1 MLQFFSKKRNF
12 LTLLALLLFI
22 SIFSLGFMSDVLGA
36 PANIEI
42 HNPTGT
48 PTITGFFENVMVHLN
63 NIIAYVAVLFIVIGG
78 IMYVMSG
85 MGGGNETLK
94 KAAQNTLT
102 FAIIGL
108 AIAAAG
114 PSFLKE
120 IKTIVLGGPNAG
132 MPTNLNQA
140 PSLIEIIRRALTFLL
155 SIIGILAIISLM
167 IGGIMYVLAAGSVD
181 IAKRATKTIAY
192 SLVGIIVAG
201 LALILVSRVATLIQ

>member
-1 MLQFFSKKRNF
+1 MV
-12 LTLLALLLFI
+12 LLF
-22 SIFSLGFMSDVLGA
+22 FVFNFGFVYITLSA
-36 PANIEI
+36 PANITI

-48 PTITGFFENVMVHLN
+48 PEITGFFENVMTRLN

-94 KAAQNTLT
+94 KTAQNTLT

-120 IKTIVLGGPNAG
+120 IKTIVLGSPTAS
-132 MPTNLNQA
+132 MPTNLSQA
-140 PSLIEIIRRALTFLL
+140 PTLIEIVRRALSFLL

-167 IGGIMYVLAAGSVD
+167 IGGIMYILAAGSVD
-181 IAKRATKTIAY
+181 IAKRATKTIMY
-192 SLVGIIVAG
+192 SLIGIVVAG
-201 LALILVSRVATLIQ
+201 LALMLVSRVATLIQ

>member
-1 MLQFFSKKRNF
+1 MV
-12 LTLLALLLFI
+12 LLFFVFN
-22 SIFSLGFMSDVLGA
+22 FSLVYTALGA
-36 PANIEI
+36 PANITI

-48 PTITGFFENVMVHLN
+48 PEITGFFENVMTRLN

-78 IMYVMSG
+78 IMYIMSG

-120 IKTIVLGGPNAG
+120 IKTIVLGSPNAA

-140 PSLIEIIRRALTFLL
+140 PTLIEIIRRALSFLL

-181 IAKRATKTIAY
+181 IAKRATKTIMY
-192 SLVGIIVAG
+192 SLLGIIVAG
-201 LALILVSRVATLIQ
+201 LALILVSRVATLIR